1 MCNTT
6 CDHKNACPAVDLNS
20 LYCYR
25 AQCYA
30 TTNLITKELGLAPE
44 QSFQSFQSRLG
55 RTPWIEPYTDLVLP
69 ELIKKGIKNIA
80 VVCPSFVA
88 DCLETLEEIDM
99 RAREQWQQLGGEEF
113 TLYHV

>member
-1 MCNTT
+1 M
-6 CDHKNACPAVDLNS
+6 
-20 LYCYR
+20 YCYR

-30 TTNLITKELGLAPE
+30 TTNLITKELGLAPQ

-113 TLYHV
+113 TSRPCLNNEPVWISALTSML